1 MSENSNQFLDALK
14 QMQGVE
20 VGDIVDVEVLDV
32 EDGQINVGVV
42 NAGVEGV
49 ITRREYT
56 SDRNAD
62 LRDLVKPGDKFK
74 ALVLRRAGGDKEN
87 GEFFFSVTRLK
98 EREAYDKLQKDFEE
112 GNAIEGTV
120 TSSVRGGLL
129 VDVGTRGFLPA
140 SLISNR
146 YVSDLKPYIGKT
158 MKLKITEIDPN
169 KNRLILSHKDLI
181 EEEREEAFDKV
192 ASQLV
197 VGDVIEGKV
206 SRLTNFGGFID
217 VGGVDGLVHIS
228 EISYKHVDK
237 PSDVLKAGQ
246 DVKVKVIGIDDDRHR
261 ISLSIKQTEPSPFE
275 QATADL
281 NEGDVFEGEVKSL
294 TNFGAFVEVADG
306 IQGLV
311 HVSEISNK
319 HVDKPSD
326 VLKVGQDVKV
336 KVLNIAPSDRRISLS
351 IKAADSNASSSDNH
365 SSRPRRSRNENSVNN
380 KYMGD
385 NDNGF
390 ALGDIIGD
398 QLKDRKMYL
407 PISCS
412 ILKESLIFFYY
423 FVLFF

>member
-169 KNRLILSHKDLI
+169 KNRLILSHKDLV

-206 SRLTNFGGFID
+206 SRLTNFGAFID

-319 HVDKPSD
+319 HVDEPSD
-326 VLKVGQDVKV
+326 VLKVGQTVKV
-336 KVLNIAPSDRRISLS
+336 KVLNIDPSDRRISLS
-351 IKAADSNASSSDNH
+351 IKATDSNASSSDNH
-365 SSRPRRSRNENSVNN
+365 SSRPRRSRNENSANK

-398 QLKDRKMYL
+398 QLKDRK
-407 PISCS
+407 
-412 ILKESLIFFYY
+412 
-423 FVLFF
+423 

>member
-32 EDGQINVGVV
+32 EDGQIDVGVE

-112 GNAIEGTV
+112 GKAIEGTV

-169 KNRLILSHKDLI
+169 KNRLILSHKDLV

-206 SRLTNFGGFID
+206 SRLTNFGSFID

-246 DVKVKVIGIDDDRHR
+246 DVKVKVIGIDNDRHR

-281 NEGDVFEGEVKSL
+281 HEGDVFEGEVKSL

-306 IQGLV
+306 IEGLV

-326 VLKVGQDVKV
+326 VLKVGQTVKV
-336 KVLNIAPSDRRISLS
+336 KVLNIDPSDRRISLS
-351 IKAADSNASSSDNH
+351 IKAADSNASSSDNN
-365 SSRPRRSRNENSVNN
+365 SSRPRRSRNENSVNK
-380 KYMGD
+380 KYMSD

-390 ALGDIIGD
+390 ALVDIIGD
-398 QLKDRKMYL
+398 QLKDRK
-407 PISCS
+407 
-412 ILKESLIFFYY
+412 
-423 FVLFF
+423 

>member
-20 VGDIVDVEVLDV
+20 VGDIVDVEVLDI
-32 EDGQINVGVV
+32 EDGQIDVGVE

-98 EREAYDKLQKDFEE
+98 EREAYDKLQKDFED
-112 GNAIEGTV
+112 GNAVEGTV
-120 TSSVRGGLL
+120 TSSVRGGLII
-129 VDVGTRGFLPA
+129 DVGTRGFLPA

-169 KNRLILSHKDLI
+169 KNRLILSHKDLV

-197 VGDVIEGKV
+197 VGDVVEGKV
-206 SRLTNFGGFID
+206 SRLTNFGAFID

-237 PSDVLKAGQ
+237 PSDVLKVGQ
-246 DVKVKVIGIDDDRHR
+246 DVKVKVIGIDNDRHR

-281 NEGDVFEGEVKSL
+281 NEGDIFEGEVKSL

-326 VLKVGQDVKV
+326 VLKVGQSVKV
-336 KVLNIAPSDRRISLS
+336 KVLNIDPSDRRISLS
-351 IKAADSNASSSDNH
+351 IKAADSNASSENH
-365 SSRPRRSRNENSVNN
+365 NSRPRRSRNENSVNK
-380 KYMGD
+380 KYMSD

-398 QLKDRKMYL
+398 QLKDRK
-407 PISCS
+407 
-412 ILKESLIFFYY
+412 
-423 FVLFF
+423 

>member
-20 VGDIVDVEVLDV
+20 VGDIVDVEVLDI
-32 EDGQINVGVV
+32 EDGQIDVGVE

-98 EREAYDKLQKDFEE
+98 EREAYDKLQKDFED
-112 GNAIEGTV
+112 GNAVEGTV
-120 TSSVRGGLL
+120 TSSVRGGLI

-169 KNRLILSHKDLI
+169 KNRLILSHKDLV

-206 SRLTNFGGFID
+206 SRLTNFGAFID

-237 PSDVLKAGQ
+237 PSDVLKVGQ
-246 DVKVKVIGIDDDRHR
+246 SVKVKVIGIDNDRHR

-281 NEGDVFEGEVKSL
+281 NEGDIFEGEVKSL

-326 VLKVGQDVKV
+326 VLKVGQSVKV
-336 KVLNIAPSDRRISLS
+336 KVLNIDPSDRRISLS
-351 IKAADSNASSSDNH
+351 IKAADSNASSENH
-365 SSRPRRSRNENSVNN
+365 NSRPRRSRNENSVNK
-380 KYMGD
+380 KYMSD

-398 QLKDRKMYL
+398 QLKDRK
-407 PISCS
+407 
-412 ILKESLIFFYY
+412 
-423 FVLFF
+423 

>member
-20 VGDIVDVEVLDV
+20 VGDIVNVEVLDV
-32 EDGQINVGVV
+32 EDGQIDVGVE

-112 GNAIEGTV
+112 GKAIEGTV

-169 KNRLILSHKDLI
+169 KNRLILSHKDLV

-206 SRLTNFGGFID
+206 SRLTNFGAFID

-237 PSDVLKAGQ
+237 PSDALKAGQ
-246 DVKVKVIGIDDDRHR
+246 DVKVKVIGIDNDRHR

-275 QATADL
+275 QATANL

-326 VLKVGQDVKV
+326 VLKVGQTVKV
-336 KVLNIAPSDRRISLS
+336 KVLNIDPSDRRISLS
-351 IKAADSNASSSDNH
+351 IKAADSNTSSSDNN
-365 SSRPRRSRNENSVNN
+365 SSRPRRSRNENSVNK
-380 KYMGD
+380 KYLSD

-398 QLKDRKMYL
+398 QLKDRK
-407 PISCS
+407 
-412 ILKESLIFFYY
+412 
-423 FVLFF
+423 

>member
-20 VGDIVDVEVLDV
+20 VGDIVNVEVLDV
-32 EDGQINVGVV
+32 EDGQIDVGVE

-62 LRDLVKPGDKFK
+62 LRDLVKPGDKFT

-112 GNAIEGTV
+112 GKAIEGTV

-169 KNRLILSHKDLI
+169 KNRLILSHKDLV

-206 SRLTNFGGFID
+206 SRLTNFGAFID

-237 PSDVLKAGQ
+237 PSDALKAGQ
-246 DVKVKVIGIDDDRHR
+246 DVKVKVIGIDNDRHR

-275 QATADL
+275 QATANL

-326 VLKVGQDVKV
+326 VLKVGQTVKV
-336 KVLNIAPSDRRISLS
+336 KVLNIDPSDRRISLS
-351 IKAADSNASSSDNH
+351 IKAADSNTSSSDNN
-365 SSRPRRSRNENSVNN
+365 SSRPRRSRNENSVNK
-380 KYMGD
+380 KYMSD

-398 QLKDRKMYL
+398 QLKDRK
-407 PISCS
+407 
-412 ILKESLIFFYY
+412 
-423 FVLFF
+423 

>member
-20 VGDIVDVEVLDV
+20 VGDIVNVEVLDV
-32 EDGQINVGVV
+32 EDGQIDVGVE

-112 GNAIEGTV
+112 GKAIEGTV

-169 KNRLILSHKDLI
+169 KNRLILSHKDLV

-206 SRLTNFGGFID
+206 SRLTNFGAFID

-237 PSDVLKAGQ
+237 PSDALKAGQ
-246 DVKVKVIGIDDDRHR
+246 DVKVKVIGIDNDRHR

-275 QATADL
+275 QATANL

-326 VLKVGQDVKV
+326 VLKVGQTVKV
-336 KVLNIAPSDRRISLS
+336 KVLNIDPSDRRISLS
-351 IKAADSNASSSDNH
+351 IKAADSNASSSDNN
-365 SSRPRRSRNENSVNN
+365 SSRPRRSRNENSVNK
-380 KYMGD
+380 KYMSD

-398 QLKDRKMYL
+398 QLKDRKQSFL
-407 PISCS
+407 
-412 ILKESLIFFYY
+412 LKKPTDVGFFIF
-423 FVLFF
+423 

>member
-32 EDGQINVGVV
+32 EDGQIDVGVE

-62 LRDLVKPGDKFK
+62 LRELVKGGDKFK

-112 GNAIEGTV
+112 GTPIEGTV

-197 VGDVIEGKV
+197 VGDVVEGKV
-206 SRLTNFGGFID
+206 SRLTNFGAFID

-237 PSDVLKAGQ
+237 PSDVLKVGQ

-281 NEGDVFEGEVKSL
+281 NEGDIFEGEVKSL
-294 TNFGAFVEVADG
+294 TNFGAFVEVTDG

-326 VLKVGQDVKV
+326 VLKVGQTVKV
-336 KVLNIAPSDRRISLS
+336 KVLSIDPDERRISLS
-351 IKAADSNASSSDNH
+351 IKAADPNASSNE
-365 SSRPRRSRNENSVNN
+365 SSRPRRSRNENSVSK
-380 KYMGD
+380 KYMSSD
-385 NDNGF
+385 DNGF
-390 ALGDIIGD
+390 AF
-398 QLKDRKMYL
+398 
-407 PISCS
+407 CS
-412 ILKESLIFFYY
+412 NEPQVYG
-423 FVLFF
+423 

>member
-20 VGDIVDVEVLDV
+20 VGDIVDVEVLDI
-32 EDGQINVGVV
+32 EDGQIDVGVE

-98 EREAYDKLQKDFEE
+98 EREAYDKLQKDFED
-112 GNAIEGTV
+112 GNAVEGTV
-120 TSSVRGGLL
+120 TSSVRGGLI

-169 KNRLILSHKDLI
+169 KNRLILSHKDLV

-197 VGDVIEGKV
+197 VGDVVEGKV
-206 SRLTNFGGFID
+206 SRLTNSGAFID

-237 PSDVLKAGQ
+237 PSDVLKVGQ
-246 DVKVKVIGIDDDRHR
+246 DVKVKVIGIDNDRHR

-281 NEGDVFEGEVKSL
+281 NEGDIFEGEVKSL

-326 VLKVGQDVKV
+326 VLKVGQSVKV
-336 KVLNIAPSDRRISLS
+336 KVLNIDPSDRRISLS
-351 IKAADSNASSSDNH
+351 IKAADSNASSENH
-365 SSRPRRSRNENSVNN
+365 NSRPRRSRNENSVNK
-380 KYMGD
+380 KYMSD

-398 QLKDRKMYL
+398 QLKDRK
-407 PISCS
+407 
-412 ILKESLIFFYY
+412 
-423 FVLFF
+423 

>member
-20 VGDIVDVEVLDV
+20 VGDIVDVEVLDI
-32 EDGQINVGVV
+32 EDGQIDVGVE

-169 KNRLILSHKDLI
+169 KNRLILSHKDLV

-197 VGDVIEGKV
+197 VGDVVEGKV
-206 SRLTNFGGFID
+206 SRLTNFGAFID

-237 PSDVLKAGQ
+237 PSDVLKVGQ
-246 DVKVKVIGIDDDRHR
+246 DVKVKVIGIDNDRHR

-281 NEGDVFEGEVKSL
+281 NEGDIFEGEVKSL

-326 VLKVGQDVKV
+326 VLKVGQSVKV
-336 KVLNIAPSDRRISLS
+336 KVLNIDPSDRRISLS
-351 IKAADSNASSSDNH
+351 IKAADSNASSENH
-365 SSRPRRSRNENSVNN
+365 NSRPRRSRNENSVNK
-380 KYMGD
+380 KYMSD

-398 QLKDRKMYL
+398 QLKDRK
-407 PISCS
+407 
-412 ILKESLIFFYY
+412 
-423 FVLFF
+423 

>member
-20 VGDIVDVEVLDV
+20 VGDIVNVEVLDV
-32 EDGQINVGVV
+32 EDGQIDVGVE

-98 EREAYDKLQKDFEE
+98 EREVYDKLQKDFEE
-112 GNAIEGTV
+112 GKAIEGTV

-169 KNRLILSHKDLI
+169 KNRLILSHKDLV

-206 SRLTNFGGFID
+206 SRLTNFGAFID

-237 PSDVLKAGQ
+237 PSDALKAGQ
-246 DVKVKVIGIDDDRHR
+246 DVKVKVIGIDNDRHR

-275 QATADL
+275 QATANL

-326 VLKVGQDVKV
+326 VLKVGQTVKV
-336 KVLNIAPSDRRISLS
+336 KVLNIDPSDRRISLS
-351 IKAADSNASSSDNH
+351 IKAADSNTSSSDNN
-365 SSRPRRSRNENSVNN
+365 SSRPRRSRNENSVNK
-380 KYMGD
+380 KYMSD

-398 QLKDRKMYL
+398 QLKDRK
-407 PISCS
+407 
-412 ILKESLIFFYY
+412 
-423 FVLFF
+423 

>member
-20 VGDIVDVEVLDV
+20 VGDIVDVEVLDI
-32 EDGQINVGVV
+32 EDGQIDVGVE

-98 EREAYDKLQKDFEE
+98 EREAYDKLQKDFED
-112 GNAIEGTV
+112 GNAVEGTV
-120 TSSVRGGLL
+120 TSSVRGGLI

-169 KNRLILSHKDLI
+169 KNRLILSHKDLV

-197 VGDVIEGKV
+197 VGDVVEGKV
-206 SRLTNFGGFID
+206 SRLTNFGAFID

-237 PSDVLKAGQ
+237 PSDVLKVGQ
-246 DVKVKVIGIDDDRHR
+246 DVKVKVIGIDNDRHR

-281 NEGDVFEGEVKSL
+281 NEGDIFEGEVKSL

-326 VLKVGQDVKV
+326 VLKVGQSVKV
-336 KVLNIAPSDRRISLS
+336 KVLNIDPNDRRISLS
-351 IKAADSNASSSDNH
+351 IKAADSNASSENH
-365 SSRPRRSRNENSVNN
+365 NSRPRRSRNENSVNK
-380 KYMGD
+380 KYMSD

-398 QLKDRKMYL
+398 QLKDRK
-407 PISCS
+407 
-412 ILKESLIFFYY
+412 
-423 FVLFF
+423 

>member
-32 EDGQINVGVV
+32 EEGQIDVGVE
-42 NAGVEGV
+42 NAGIEGV
-49 ITRREYT
+49 IPRREYT
-56 SDRNAD
+56 SDRNVD
-62 LRDLVKPGDKFK
+62 LREAVKPGDKLK
-74 ALVLRRAGGDKEN
+74 ALVLRKAGGDKEN

-98 EREAYDKLQKDFEE
+98 EREAYDELQKDFEE
-112 GNAIEGTV
+112 GKTIEGTV

-146 YVSDLKPYIGKT
+146 YVSDLKPFIGKT
-158 MKLKITEIDPN
+158 MKLKITEIDPS

-197 VGDVIEGKV
+197 VGDVVEGKV
-206 SRLTNFGGFID
+206 SRLTNFGAFVD

-281 NEGDVFEGEVKSL
+281 HEGDVFEGEVKSL

-311 HVSEISNK
+311 HVSEISYK

-326 VLKVGQDVKV
+326 VLKVGQKVKV
-336 KVLNIAPSDRRISLS
+336 KVLNIDPNEHRISLS
-351 IKAADSNASSSDNH
+351 MKAAEPKNSESEGN
-365 SSRPRRSRNENSVNN
+365 RSRNSYNHNSVNK
-380 KYMGD
+380 KYMN
-385 NDNGF
+385 NDDSGF

-398 QLKDRKMYL
+398 QLKDRH
-407 PISCS
+407 
-412 ILKESLIFFYY
+412 
-423 FVLFF
+423 

>member
-20 VGDIVDVEVLDV
+20 VGDIVDVEVLDI
-32 EDGQINVGVV
+32 EDGQIDVGVE

-112 GNAIEGTV
+112 GKAIEGTV

-169 KNRLILSHKDLI
+169 KNRLILSHKDLV

-206 SRLTNFGGFID
+206 SRLTNFGSFID

-246 DVKVKVIGIDDDRHR
+246 DVKVKVIGIDNDRHR

-275 QATADL
+275 QATANL
-281 NEGDVFEGEVKSL
+281 HEGDVFEGEVKSL

-326 VLKVGQDVKV
+326 VLKVGQAVKV
-336 KVLNIAPSDRRISLS
+336 KVLNIDPSDRRISLS
-351 IKAADSNASSSDNH
+351 IKAADSNASSSDSN
-365 SSRPRRSRNENSVNN
+365 SSRPRRSRNENSVNK
-380 KYMGD
+380 KYMSD

-398 QLKDRKMYL
+398 QLKDRKQSFL
-407 PISCS
+407 
-412 ILKESLIFFYY
+412 
-423 FVLFF
+423 

>member
-20 VGDIVDVEVLDV
+20 VGDIVNVEVLDV
-32 EDGQINVGVV
+32 EDGQIDVGVE

-56 SDRNAD
+56 SDPNAD

-112 GNAIEGTV
+112 GKAIEGTV

-169 KNRLILSHKDLI
+169 KNRLILSHKDLV

-206 SRLTNFGGFID
+206 SRLTNFGAFID

-237 PSDVLKAGQ
+237 PSDALKAGQ
-246 DVKVKVIGIDDDRHR
+246 DVKVKVIGIDNDRHR

-275 QATADL
+275 QATANL

-326 VLKVGQDVKV
+326 VLKVGQTVKV
-336 KVLNIAPSDRRISLS
+336 KVLNIDPSDRRISLS
-351 IKAADSNASSSDNH
+351 IKAADSNASSSDNN
-365 SSRPRRSRNENSVNN
+365 SSRPRRSRNENSVNK
-380 KYMGD
+380 KYMSD

-398 QLKDRKMYL
+398 QLKDRK
-407 PISCS
+407 
-412 ILKESLIFFYY
+412 
-423 FVLFF
+423 

>member
-20 VGDIVDVEVLDV
+20 VGDIVNVEVLDV
-32 EDGQINVGVV
+32 EDGQIDVGVE

-112 GNAIEGTV
+112 GKAIEGTV

-169 KNRLILSHKDLI
+169 KNRLILSHKDLV

-206 SRLTNFGGFID
+206 SRLTNFGAFID

-237 PSDVLKAGQ
+237 PSDALKAGQ
-246 DVKVKVIGIDDDRHR
+246 DVKVKVIGIDNDRHR

-275 QATADL
+275 QATANL

-326 VLKVGQDVKV
+326 VLKVGQTVKV
-336 KVLNIAPSDRRISLS
+336 KVLNIDPSDRRISLS

-365 SSRPRRSRNENSVNN
+365 SSRPRRSRNENSVNK
-380 KYMGD
+380 KYMSD

-398 QLKDRKMYL
+398 QLKDRK
-407 PISCS
+407 
-412 ILKESLIFFYY
+412 
-423 FVLFF
+423 

>member
-32 EDGQINVGVV
+32 EEGQIDVGVE
-42 NAGVEGV
+42 NAGIEGV
-49 ITRREYT
+49 IPRREYT
-56 SDRNAD
+56 SDRNVD
-62 LRDLVKPGDKFK
+62 LREAVKPGDKLK
-74 ALVLRRAGGDKEN
+74 ALVLRKAGGDKEN

-98 EREAYDKLQKDFEE
+98 EREAYDELQKDFEE
-112 GNAIEGTV
+112 GKTIEGTV

-146 YVSDLKPYIGKT
+146 YVSDLKPFIGKT
-158 MKLKITEIDPN
+158 MKLKITEIDPS

-197 VGDVIEGKV
+197 VGDVVEGKV
-206 SRLTNFGGFID
+206 SRLTNFGAFVD

-281 NEGDVFEGEVKSL
+281 HEGDVFEGEVKSL

-311 HVSEISNK
+311 HVSEISYK

-326 VLKVGQDVKV
+326 VLKVGQKVKV
-336 KVLNIAPSDRRISLS
+336 KVLNIDPNEHRISLS
-351 IKAADSNASSSDNH
+351 MKAAEPKNSENEGN
-365 SSRPRRSRNENSVNN
+365 RSRNSYNHNSVNK
-380 KYMGD
+380 KYMN
-385 NDNGF
+385 NDDSGF

-398 QLKDRKMYL
+398 QLKDRR
-407 PISCS
+407 
-412 ILKESLIFFYY
+412 
-423 FVLFF
+423 

>member
-32 EDGQINVGVV
+32 EDGQIDVGVV

-56 SDRNAD
+56 SDRNTD
-62 LRDLVKPGDKFK
+62 LHDLVKPGDKFK

-169 KNRLILSHKDLI
+169 KNRLILSHKDLV

-197 VGDVIEGKV
+197 VGDVVEGKV
-206 SRLTNFGGFID
+206 SRLTNFGAFID

-246 DVKVKVIGIDDDRHR
+246 DVKVKVIGIDNDRHR

-281 NEGDVFEGEVKSL
+281 NEGDIFEGEVKSL
-294 TNFGAFVEVADG
+294 TNFGAFVEVTDG

-326 VLKVGQDVKV
+326 VLKVGQTVKV
-336 KVLNIAPSDRRISLS
+336 KVLNIDPSDRRISLS

-365 SSRPRRSRNENSVNN
+365 SSRPHRSRNEN
-380 KYMGD
+380 
-385 NDNGF
+385 
-390 ALGDIIGD
+390 
-398 QLKDRKMYL
+398 
-407 PISCS
+407 
-412 ILKESLIFFYY
+412 
-423 FVLFF
+423 

>member
-14 QMQGVE
+14 HMQGVE

-32 EDGQINVGVV
+32 EDGQIDVGVE

-62 LRDLVKPGDKFK
+62 LRKLVKVGDKFK

-98 EREAYDKLQKDFEE
+98 EREAYNKLQKYYED
-112 GNAIEGTV
+112 GTPIEGKV

-181 EEEREEAFDKV
+181 EEERAEAFKKV

-206 SRLTNFGGFID
+206 SRLTNFGAFVD

-237 PSDVLKAGQ
+237 PSDVLKVGQ
-246 DVKVKVIGIDDDRHR
+246 DVKVKVIGIDTDRNR

-275 QATADL
+275 QATANL
-281 NEGDVFEGEVKSL
+281 NEGDVFDGEVKSL

-306 IQGLV
+306 VQGLV

-326 VLKVGQDVKV
+326 VLKVGQTVKV
-336 KVLNIAPSDRRISLS
+336 KVLNIDPSERRISLS
-351 IKAADSNASSSDNH
+351 MKAVNNNGSNE
-365 SSRPRRSRNENSVNN
+365 RPRSRRSRNNSSVNR
-380 KYMGD
+380 KYMGN

-398 QLKDRKMYL
+398 QLKDRK
-407 PISCS
+407 
-412 ILKESLIFFYY
+412 
-423 FVLFF
+423 

>member
-32 EDGQINVGVV
+32 EEGQIDVGVE
-42 NAGVEGV
+42 NAGIEGV
-49 ITRREYT
+49 IPRREYT
-56 SDRNAD
+56 SDRNVD
-62 LRDLVKPGDKFK
+62 LREAVKPGDKLK
-74 ALVLRRAGGDKEN
+74 ALVLRKAGGDKEN

-98 EREAYDKLQKDFEE
+98 EREAYDELQKDFEA
-112 GNAIEGTV
+112 GKTIEGTV

-146 YVSDLKPYIGKT
+146 YVSDLKPFIGKT
-158 MKLKITEIDPN
+158 MKLKITEIDPS

-197 VGDVIEGKV
+197 VGDVVEGKV
-206 SRLTNFGGFID
+206 SRLTNFGAFVD

-281 NEGDVFEGEVKSL
+281 HEGDVFEGEVKSL
-294 TNFGAFVEVADG
+294 TNFGAFVEVADN

-311 HVSEISNK
+311 HVSEISYK

-326 VLKVGQDVKV
+326 VLKVGQKVKV
-336 KVLNIAPSDRRISLS
+336 KVLNIDSGEHRISLS
-351 IKAADSNASSSDNH
+351 MKAAEPKNSENEGNRSH
-365 SSRPRRSRNENSVNN
+365 SSYNRNSVNK
-380 KYMGD
+380 KYMN
-385 NDNGF
+385 NDDSGF

-398 QLKDRKMYL
+398 QLKDRR
-407 PISCS
+407 
-412 ILKESLIFFYY
+412 
-423 FVLFF
+423 

>member
-14 QMQGVE
+14 EMKGVE

-32 EDGQINVGVV
+32 EDGQLDVGVQG
-42 NAGVEGV
+42 AGVEGV
-49 ITRREYT
+49 VTRREYT
-56 SDRNAD
+56 ADRNAD
-62 LRDLVKPGDKFK
+62 LHDLVKPGDTFK

-98 EREAYDKLQKDFEE
+98 EREAYDKLVKDFEA

-120 TSSVRGGLL
+120 TAAVRGGLL

-146 YVSDLKPYIGKT
+146 YVSNLKPFIGKT
-158 MKLKITEIDPN
+158 MKFKITEIDPA
-169 KNRLILSHKDLI
+169 KNRLILSHKDLV
-181 EEEREEAFDKV
+181 EEEREEVFEKV

-197 VGDVIEGKV
+197 VGDVVEGKV
-206 SRLTNFGGFID
+206 SRLTNFGAFID

-228 EISYKHVDK
+228 EISYKHIEK
-237 PSDVLKAGQ
+237 PSDVLEAGQ
-246 DVKVKVIGIDDDRHR
+246 DVKVKVIGIDNDRHR

-275 QATADL
+275 QATENL
-281 NEGDVFEGEVKSL
+281 HEGDIFEGEVKSL

-326 VLKVGQDVKV
+326 VLKVGQTVKV
-336 KVLNIAPSDRRISLS
+336 KVLSIEPSERRISLS
-351 IKAADSNASSSDNH
+351 IKAADSNASSESA
-365 SSRPRRSRNENSVNN
+365 RPRRNNNRNNNSVAA
-380 KYMGD
+380 KYMGND
-385 NDNGF
+385 DNGF

-398 QLKDRKMYL
+398 QLKDR
-407 PISCS
+407 
-412 ILKESLIFFYY
+412 
-423 FVLFF
+423 

>member
-1 MSENSNQFLDALK
+1 MRSE
-14 QMQGVE
+14 
-20 VGDIVDVEVLDV
+20 ILDV
-32 EDGQINVGVV
+32 EDGQIDVGVV

-56 SDRNAD
+56 SDRNTD
-62 LRDLVKPGDKFK
+62 LHDLVKPGDKFK

-169 KNRLILSHKDLI
+169 KNRLILSHKDLV

-206 SRLTNFGGFID
+206 SRLTNFGAFID

-246 DVKVKVIGIDDDRHR
+246 DVKVKVIGIDNDRHR

-281 NEGDVFEGEVKSL
+281 NEGDIFEGEVKSL
-294 TNFGAFVEVADG
+294 TNFGAFVEVTDG

-326 VLKVGQDVKV
+326 VLKVGQTVKV
-336 KVLNIAPSDRRISLS
+336 KVLNIDPSDRRISLS

-365 SSRPRRSRNENSVNN
+365 SSRPHRSRNENSVNK

-398 QLKDRKMYL
+398 QLKDRK
-407 PISCS
+407 
-412 ILKESLIFFYY
+412 
-423 FVLFF
+423 

>member
-20 VGDIVDVEVLDV
+20 VGDIVNVEVLDV
-32 EDGQINVGVV
+32 EDGQIDVGVE

-112 GNAIEGTV
+112 GKAIEGTV

-169 KNRLILSHKDLI
+169 KNRLILSHKDLV

-206 SRLTNFGGFID
+206 SRLTNFGAFID

-237 PSDVLKAGQ
+237 PSDALKAGQ
-246 DVKVKVIGIDDDRHR
+246 DVKVKVIGIDNDRHR
-261 ISLSIKQTEPSPFE
+261 ISLSIKQTEPSPCE
-275 QATADL
+275 QATANL

-326 VLKVGQDVKV
+326 VLKVGQTVKV
-336 KVLNIAPSDRRISLS
+336 KVLNIDPSDRRISLS
-351 IKAADSNASSSDNH
+351 IKAADSNTSSSDNN
-365 SSRPRRSRNENSVNN
+365 SSRPRRSRNENSVNK
-380 KYMGD
+380 KYMSD

-398 QLKDRKMYL
+398 QLKDRK
-407 PISCS
+407 
-412 ILKESLIFFYY
+412 
-423 FVLFF
+423 

>member
-32 EDGQINVGVV
+32 EDGQIDVGVE

-112 GNAIEGTV
+112 GKAIEGTV

-146 YVSDLKPYIGKT
+146 YVSDLKPYIGKA

-169 KNRLILSHKDLI
+169 KNRLILSHKDLV

-197 VGDVIEGKV
+197 VGDVVEGKV
-206 SRLTNFGGFID
+206 SRLTNFGAFID

-246 DVKVKVIGIDDDRHR
+246 DVKVKVIGIDNDRHR

-275 QATADL
+275 QATANL

-326 VLKVGQDVKV
+326 VLKVGQTVKV
-336 KVLNIAPSDRRISLS
+336 KVLNIDPSDRRISLS
-351 IKAADSNASSSDNH
+351 IKAADSNASSSDNN
-365 SSRPRRSRNENSVNN
+365 SSRPRRSRNENSVNK
-380 KYMGD
+380 KYVSD

-398 QLKDRKMYL
+398 QLKDRK
-407 PISCS
+407 
-412 ILKESLIFFYY
+412 
-423 FVLFF
+423 

>member
-20 VGDIVDVEVLDV
+20 VGDIVDVEVLDI
-32 EDGQINVGVV
+32 EDGQIDVGVE

-98 EREAYDKLQKDFEE
+98 EREAYDKLQKDFED
-112 GNAIEGTV
+112 GNAVEGTV

-169 KNRLILSHKDLI
+169 KNRLILSHKDLV

-206 SRLTNFGGFID
+206 SRLTNFGAFID

-246 DVKVKVIGIDDDRHR
+246 DVKVKVIGIDNDRHR

-281 NEGDVFEGEVKSL
+281 NEGDIFEGEVKSL
-294 TNFGAFVEVADG
+294 TNFGAFVEVTDG

-326 VLKVGQDVKV
+326 VLKVGQTVKV
-336 KVLNIAPSDRRISLS
+336 KVLNIDPSDRRISLS

-365 SSRPRRSRNENSVNN
+365 SSRPHRSRNENSVNK

-398 QLKDRKMYL
+398 QLKDRK
-407 PISCS
+407 
-412 ILKESLIFFYY
+412 
-423 FVLFF
+423 

>member
-32 EDGQINVGVV
+32 EDGQIDVGVE

-49 ITRREYT
+49 ITRREFT
-56 SDRNAD
+56 ADRNAD
-62 LRDLVKPGDKFK
+62 LRDLVKSGDKFK

-112 GNAIEGTV
+112 GNPIEGTV

-181 EEEREEAFDKV
+181 EEEREEAFESV

-206 SRLTNFGGFID
+206 SRLTNFGAFID

-311 HVSEISNK
+311 HVSEISSK

-326 VLKVGQDVKV
+326 VLKVGQTVKV
-336 KVLNIAPSDRRISLS
+336 KVLSIDPNDRRISLS
-351 IKAADSNASSSDNH
+351 IKAADPSASSEG
-365 SSRPRRSRNENSVNN
+365 SRPRRSRNENSVNK
-380 KYMGD
+380 KYMSSD
-385 NDNGF
+385 DNGF

-398 QLKDRKMYL
+398 QLKDRQ
-407 PISCS
+407 
-412 ILKESLIFFYY
+412 
-423 FVLFF
+423 

>member
-1 MSENSNQFLDALK
+1 
-14 QMQGVE
+14 MQGVE

-32 EDGQINVGVV
+32 EDGQIDVGVV

-56 SDRNAD
+56 SDRNTD
-62 LRDLVKPGDKFK
+62 LHDLVKPGDKFK

-169 KNRLILSHKDLI
+169 KNRLILSHKDLV

-206 SRLTNFGGFID
+206 SRLTNFGAFID

-246 DVKVKVIGIDDDRHR
+246 DVKVKVIGIDNDRHR

-281 NEGDVFEGEVKSL
+281 NEGDIFEGEVKSL
-294 TNFGAFVEVADG
+294 TNFGAFVEVTDG

-326 VLKVGQDVKV
+326 VLKVGQTVKV
-336 KVLNIAPSDRRISLS
+336 KVLNIDPSDRRISLS

-365 SSRPRRSRNENSVNN
+365 SSRPHRSRNENSVNK

-398 QLKDRKMYL
+398 QLKDRK
-407 PISCS
+407 
-412 ILKESLIFFYY
+412 
-423 FVLFF
+423 

>member
-32 EDGQINVGVV
+32 EDGQIDVGVV

-62 LRDLVKPGDKFK
+62 LHDLVKPGDKFK

-169 KNRLILSHKDLI
+169 KNRLILSHKDLV

-206 SRLTNFGGFID
+206 SRLTNFGAFID

-246 DVKVKVIGIDDDRHR
+246 DVKVKVIGIDNDRHR

-281 NEGDVFEGEVKSL
+281 NEGDIFEGEVKSL
-294 TNFGAFVEVADG
+294 TNFGAFVEVTDG

-326 VLKVGQDVKV
+326 VLKVGQTVKV
-336 KVLNIAPSDRRISLS
+336 KVLNIDPSDRRISLS

-365 SSRPRRSRNENSVNN
+365 SSRPHRSRNENSVNK

-398 QLKDRKMYL
+398 QLKDRK
-407 PISCS
+407 
-412 ILKESLIFFYY
+412 
-423 FVLFF
+423 

>member
-20 VGDIVDVEVLDV
+20 VGDIVNVEVLDV
-32 EDGQINVGVV
+32 EDGQIDVGVE

-112 GNAIEGTV
+112 GKAIEGTV

-169 KNRLILSHKDLI
+169 KNRLILSHKDLV

-206 SRLTNFGGFID
+206 SRLTNFGAFID

-237 PSDVLKAGQ
+237 PSDALKAGQ
-246 DVKVKVIGIDDDRHR
+246 DVKVKVIGIANDRHR

-275 QATADL
+275 QATANL

-326 VLKVGQDVKV
+326 VLKVGQTVKV
-336 KVLNIAPSDRRISLS
+336 KVLNIDPSDRRISLS
-351 IKAADSNASSSDNH
+351 IKAADSNTSSSDNN
-365 SSRPRRSRNENSVNN
+365 SSRPRRSRNENSVNK
-380 KYMGD
+380 KYMSD

-398 QLKDRKMYL
+398 QLKDRK
-407 PISCS
+407 
-412 ILKESLIFFYY
+412 
-423 FVLFF
+423 

>member
-20 VGDIVDVEVLDV
+20 VGDIVNVEVLDV
-32 EDGQINVGVV
+32 EDGQIDVGVE

-112 GNAIEGTV
+112 GKAIEGTV

-169 KNRLILSHKDLI
+169 KNRLILSHKDLV

-206 SRLTNFGGFID
+206 SRLTNFGAFID

-228 EISYKHVDK
+228 EISDKHVDK
-237 PSDVLKAGQ
+237 PSDALKAGQ
-246 DVKVKVIGIDDDRHR
+246 DVKVKVIGIDNDRHR

-275 QATADL
+275 QATANL

-326 VLKVGQDVKV
+326 VLKVGQTVKV
-336 KVLNIAPSDRRISLS
+336 KVLNIDPSDRRISLS
-351 IKAADSNASSSDNH
+351 IKAADSNTSSSDNN
-365 SSRPRRSRNENSVNN
+365 SSRPRRSRNENSVNK
-380 KYMGD
+380 KYMSD

-398 QLKDRKMYL
+398 QLKDRK
-407 PISCS
+407 
-412 ILKESLIFFYY
+412 
-423 FVLFF
+423 

>member
-20 VGDIVDVEVLDV
+20 VGDIVDVEVLDI
-32 EDGQINVGVV
+32 EDGQIDVGVE

-98 EREAYDKLQKDFEE
+98 EREAYDKLQKDFED
-112 GNAIEGTV
+112 GNAVEGTV
-120 TSSVRGGLL
+120 TSSVRGGLI

-158 MKLKITEIDPN
+158 MKVKITEIDPN
-169 KNRLILSHKDLI
+169 KNRLILSHKDLV

-206 SRLTNFGGFID
+206 SRLTNFGAFID

-246 DVKVKVIGIDDDRHR
+246 DVKVKVIGIDNDRHR

-281 NEGDVFEGEVKSL
+281 NEGDIFEGEVKSL

-326 VLKVGQDVKV
+326 VLKVGQTVKV
-336 KVLNIAPSDRRISLS
+336 KVLNIDPSDRRISLS

-365 SSRPRRSRNENSVNN
+365 SSRPHRSRNENSVNK

-398 QLKDRKMYL
+398 QLKDRK
-407 PISCS
+407 
-412 ILKESLIFFYY
+412 
-423 FVLFF
+423 

>member
-1 MSENSNQFLDALK
+1 
-14 QMQGVE
+14 MQGVE
-20 VGDIVDVEVLDV
+20 VGDIVNVEVLDV
-32 EDGQINVGVV
+32 EDGQIDVGVE

-112 GNAIEGTV
+112 GKAIEGTV

-169 KNRLILSHKDLI
+169 KNRLILSHKDLV

-206 SRLTNFGGFID
+206 SRLTNFGAFID

-237 PSDVLKAGQ
+237 PSDALKAGQ
-246 DVKVKVIGIDDDRHR
+246 DVKVKVIGIDNDRHR

-275 QATADL
+275 QATANL

-294 TNFGAFVEVADG
+294 TNFGAFVEVTDG

-326 VLKVGQDVKV
+326 VLKVGQTVKV
-336 KVLNIAPSDRRISLS
+336 KVLNIDPSDRRISLS
-351 IKAADSNASSSDNH
+351 IKAADSNTSSSDNN
-365 SSRPRRSRNENSVNN
+365 SSRPRRSRNENSVNK
-380 KYMGD
+380 KYMSD

-398 QLKDRKMYL
+398 QLKDRK
-407 PISCS
+407 
-412 ILKESLIFFYY
+412 
-423 FVLFF
+423 

>member
-169 KNRLILSHKDLI
+169 KNRLILSHKDLV

-206 SRLTNFGGFID
+206 SRLTNFGAFID

-246 DVKVKVIGIDDDRHR
+246 DVKVKVIGIDNDRHR

-281 NEGDVFEGEVKSL
+281 HEGDVFEGEVKSL

-326 VLKVGQDVKV
+326 VLKVGQTVKV
-336 KVLNIAPSDRRISLS
+336 KVLNIDPSDRRISLS
-351 IKAADSNASSSDNH
+351 IKAAESNASSSDNH
-365 SSRPRRSRNENSVNN
+365 SFRPRRSRNENSVNK

-398 QLKDRKMYL
+398 QLKDRK
-407 PISCS
+407 
-412 ILKESLIFFYY
+412 
-423 FVLFF
+423 